1 MANLV
6 EVLVGILNF
15 IYAPMDFIVPIV
27 FWYCSSFLR
36 TLTVG
41 IIGVLTLAK
50 ILSIPESKICKTL
63 RVLLIVY
70 YFGYTLYSLG
80 IFTNLTTLDI
90 LDWGTF
96 LMTICAPISLL
107 ILGRIISNFKVLEYK
122 VFSYITVML
131 IYLLIGYLWYLFA
144 PDTLNFIVF
153 FVVWVLALFFVVIV
167 IIITFAGGKK
177 PIEQK

>member
-1 MANLV
+1 MANIV
-6 EVLVGILNF
+6 NIIVRILNF

-50 ILSIPESKICKTL
+50 ILSIPESKKYEVL
-63 RVLLIVY
+63 RILLIIY

-96 LMTICAPISLL
+96 IMTICAPISLL
-107 ILGRIISNFKVLEYK
+107 ILGKIISNFEIMGYK
-122 VFSYITVML
+122 VFTYITMML

-144 PDTLNFIVF
+144 PETLNFIVF
-153 FVVWVLALFFVVIV
+153 FVVWVLVLFFVVV
-167 IIITFAGGKK
+167 IIIINASGGKK
-177 PIEQK
+177 PIEKK